1 MAIFQEGFI
10 DNISNSVTET
20 LPWTRKEST
29 ASKPETVLDKTMR
42 NTLKNGEYT
51 PGEEVGKEEFRKRGN
66 KILNTVK
73 ESKSMSYLDNLYNP
87 EKAQGLLEAK
97 DGKKTDKKKEDKP
110 AWYNPIRLVGKG
122 LGYVS
127 KRLDQGFDQG
137 YGGSRLGGYGSAG
150 YKGNVIEAAATE
162 KTGVSMGVG
171 LGVPYATANK
181 LWEIPINQYQDS
193 DASFVGD
200 GDDPKTSQVNIP
212 ATLAAKTAG
221 GAPYG
226 LTLKNGINKRT
237 GDGYFRLKPL
247 RDDNGQNG

>member
-1 MAIFQEGFI
+1 
-10 DNISNSVTET
+10 
-20 LPWTRKEST
+20 
-29 ASKPETVLDKTMR
+29 
-42 NTLKNGEYT
+42 
-51 PGEEVGKEEFRKRGN
+51 
-66 KILNTVK
+66 
-73 ESKSMSYLDNLYNP
+73 MSYLDNLYNP
-87 EKAQGLLEAK
+87 EKAQ
-97 DGKKTDKKKEDKP
+97 
-110 AWYNPIRLVGKG
+110 RL
-122 LGYVS
+122 S
-127 KRLDQGFDQG
+127 
-137 YGGSRLGGYGSAG
+137 
-150 YKGNVIEAAATE
+150 EAATE

-247 RDDNGQNG
+247 RDDNGPNG